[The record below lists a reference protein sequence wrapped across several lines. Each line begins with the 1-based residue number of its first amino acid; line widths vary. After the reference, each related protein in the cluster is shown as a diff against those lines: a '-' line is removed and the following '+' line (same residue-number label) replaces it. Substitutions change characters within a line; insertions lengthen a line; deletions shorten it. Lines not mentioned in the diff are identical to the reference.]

1 MFKFLFGIENNKN
14 VIRRLNSQKIIMKK
28 QVDSIKYSYAKSD
41 LFKDLQEK
49 VQSRLL
55 FWYDFSCIIAT
66 YSMMI
71 HPAAKT

>member
-1 MFKFLFGIENNKN
+1 MFKSLFSIEISKN
-14 VIRRLNSQKIIMKK
+14 VKLTKNIIMRK